1 MNTRILVL
9 VAGVVLLSLSGGNLS
24 ATSLKVGIVG
34 EEGEMMDQ
42 GKQQGEQRTW

>member
-1 MNTRILVL
+1 MNRRIFAI

-24 ATSLKVGIVG
+24 ATSLKFGMVG
-34 EEGEMMDQ
+34 EEGEKMDK

>member
-1 MNTRILVL
+1 MKLRLFAL
-9 VAGVVLLSLSGGNLS
+9 VAGVVFLGASSSNLS